1 MKAPR
6 RQCIFC
12 DNPVDSKEHI
22 WSQWMHPFLDEGNE
36 KKNYN
41 RHTIIRD
48 PDGSEE
54 LTGPT
59 GKPGGVFDIQV
70 REVCR
75 PCNQGWMNDREQE
88 VRPFLEPMLK
98 GEAITI
104 TSEQTA
110 ELARWCAQKF
120 IVMEHASRGT
130 ALTPRADREALRIG
144 AQIPPYF
151 RIYMGNHVSKSRSAS
166 MRHSHTLALTSEGP
180 VPPLNGMDRNIQTIS
195 LVIGK
200 IFVHLNAARV
210 DGFDLEST
218 YFVSRVWDECRI
230 WPDPNS
236 SCSWP
241 HRPLLDNA
249 GLSIMSAGLEQ
260 IIQSAK
266 VTWIAKQF

>member
-1 MKAPR
+1 MNAPR

-12 DNPVDSKEHI
+12 QNPVDSKEHI
-22 WSQWMHPFLDEGNE
+22 WSQWMHPFLNEGSE

-41 RHTIIRD
+41 RHTISRE
-48 PDGSEE
+48 PDGSEK

-104 TSEQTA
+104 TVDQMA

-120 IVMEHASRGT
+120 VVMEYAARGT
-130 ALTPRADREALRIG
+130 ALTPRPDREALRTG
-144 AQIPPYF
+144 GQIPPYF

-166 MRHSHTLALTSEGP
+166 IRHSHTLALSADGP
-180 VPPLNGMDRNIQTIS
+180 VPPLDGMDRNIQTIS
-195 LVIGK
+195 LVVGK
-200 IFVHLNAARV
+200 LFIHLNASRV
-210 DGFDLEST
+210 DAFDFEGT

-236 SCSWP
+236 SHSWP

-249 GLSIMSAGLEQ
+249 GLSIMSDGIEQMIRSEKVKWLENQ
-260 IIQSAK
+260 A
-266 VTWIAKQF
+266 